1 MDSEITESSSAHCT
15 MAEGEPSMDLELWS
29 SEGGFVDFYSD
40 LPPLL
45 PPCSEPSVTPIFP
58 FSPERAPIPKISPE
72 RAYIPKFGP
81 ERASVPELSPERA
94 SVSPSCPG
102 RSAIPKISPERA
114 YIP

>member
-45 PPCSEPSVTPIFP
+45 PPCSEPSVTPILP
-58 FSPERAPIPKISPE
+58 SSPERAPIPKISPE
-72 RAYIPKFGP
+72 RAYVPKFGP
-81 ERASVPELSPERA
+81 ERASVPELSQRGLLFPHPAQGGLLLPRLA
-94 SVSPSCPG
+94 
-102 RSAIPKISPERA
+102 
-114 YIP
+114 